1 MTSLIPFS
9 FEQHAVRTVER
20 DGQVWFIAADVCAVL
35 SIKNP
40 RDSVRHLDD
49 DEKGVVSTDTLG
61 GQQQMT
67 IVNESGLYA
76 LVLRSRKPEAR
87 RFAKWVTAEVLPAI
101 RKTGSY
107 AVPSHRQPKAL
118 PNLSLDQQ
126 DAIKGL
132 VKARVEALPQNKQ
145 AKAAITCWSA
155 LKSKFG
161 CTYKEIE
168 SAQFAEALSLVARLP
183 LEGELLEAE
192 QPKPLE
198 LHYPASWLPE
208 HNPHLRNYAYRPH
221 GSDPSIH
228 LGTSSLCGMDAR
240 SPSLAL
246 IGELTRAGYDVEACR
261 VELLAMR
268 HQLER
273 YGDLCNNLATLAD
286 RHQHGGIV
294 FKLTGQAQAI
304 R

>member
-1 MTSLIPFS
+1 MSYITPFS
-9 FEQHAVRTVER
+9 FEQHAVRTIEQ
-20 DGQVWFIAADVCAVL
+20 DGQAWFVLNDVTEALEFSRGRNAA
-35 SIKNP
+35 
-40 RDSVRHLDD
+40 RMLDD
-49 DEKGVVSTDTLG
+49 DEKGAHIVSTPG
-61 GQQQMT
+61 GEQEIT
-67 IVNESGLYA
+67 IINESGLYS
-76 LVLRSRKPEAR
+76 LILKSRKPSAK
-87 RFAKWVTAEVLPAI
+87 RFKKWVTAEVLPAI

-107 AVPSHRQPKAL
+107 TAPAKRQPKAL
-118 PNLSLDQQ
+118 PNGLSLDQQ
-126 DAIKGL
+126 ATIKGL

-145 AKAAITCWSA
+145 AKAAVTCWSA

-198 LHYPASWLPE
+198 LHYPVSWLPE
-208 HNPHLRNYAYRPH
+208 HNPHLRGYSYERSA
-221 GSDPSIH
+221 DPSLH
-228 LGTSSLCGMDAR
+228 LNTSSLCGMDAR

-273 YGDLCNNLATLAD
+273 YSDLCRNLATLAD